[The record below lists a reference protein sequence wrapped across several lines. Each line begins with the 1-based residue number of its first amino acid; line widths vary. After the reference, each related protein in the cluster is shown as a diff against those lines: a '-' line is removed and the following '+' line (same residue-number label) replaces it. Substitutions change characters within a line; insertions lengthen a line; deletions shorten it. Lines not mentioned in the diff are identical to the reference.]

1 MKQNAAITV
10 KNVTMKF
17 KGQVVLNDINI
28 DIEMGKIYG
37 IIGRNGSGK
46 TVLLKCICGLLLP
59 TAGTVTVNDK
69 IIGRDVDF
77 PENTGF
83 IIENPAFLQNYSA
96 LKNLKYLASIK
107 GKIDEQT
114 IRTFIKLVGL
124 NPDDKKA
131 VGKYSLGM
139 RQRLGIA
146 QALMENPDIIILDE
160 PMNAL
165 DNVGVDEIR
174 QVILKM
180 RDRGKLIIIAS
191 HIRED
196 IELLCDNVY
205 EMNAGQIKDRT
216 IA

>member
-1 MKQNAAITV
+1 
-10 KNVTMKF
+10 
-17 KGQVVLNDINI
+17 
-28 DIEMGKIYG
+28 
-37 IIGRNGSGK
+37 
-46 TVLLKCICGLLLP
+46 
-59 TAGTVTVNDK
+59 
-69 IIGRDVDF
+69 
-77 PENTGF
+77 
-83 IIENPAFLQNYSA
+83 
-96 LKNLKYLASIK
+96 
-107 GKIDEQT
+107 
-114 IRTFIKLVGL
+114 
-124 NPDDKKA
+124 
-131 VGKYSLGM
+131 
-139 RQRLGIA
+139 
-146 QALMENPDIIILDE
+146 MENPDIIILDE